1 VLVRPRTPA
10 LPRVARSGIVPDDAK
25 SKPNSVDPSRSC
37 ARQFPPLQPG
47 SFLSSICDS
56 DALLL
61 KDECCTD
68 GIECALDVQHDRLV
82 IYVHEGK
89 ECTMQAESM
98 VELTN
103 IASAKACT
111 QIVVYIRK
119 TNEAF
124 ADWLRRFLYHGF
136 TLHRQSKTWESTVC
150 RPGFVMCA
158 LDLQASSASDTGGS
172 AVTGED
178 TDIGS
183 DCDSESDSDDDAD
196 IDGHAHLDDA

>member
-1 VLVRPRTPA
+1 MLARPRTPA
-10 LPRVARSGIVPDDAK
+10 LSRVARSGIVPDEAK
-25 SKPNSVDPSRSC
+25 LKSNSVDQSRSG
-37 ARQFPPLQPG
+37 ARQFPSLPPG

-56 DALLL
+56 EALLL
-61 KDECCTD
+61 KDKYCTD

-82 IYVHEGK
+82 IHVLEGK
-89 ECTMQAESM
+89 ECNMQSESM

-103 IASAKACT
+103 IASANACT
-111 QIVVYIRK
+111 QIVVYIKK
-119 TNEAF
+119 TNQAF

-136 TLHRQSKTWESTVC
+136 TLHRQSKRWESTVC

-158 LDLQASSASDTGGS
+158 LDLQSSSASDTGGS

-183 DCDSESDSDDDAD
+183 DSDSESESDGDDE
-196 IDGHAHLDDA
+196 IGGHSLVSA